1 MKKKAMILIATGI
14 LTLNS
19 FSVFAAETN
28 CNSYNS
34 IKVLSTSQ
42 FKDLCNKY
50 LTNSSFDFSNIVLP
64 DWKNNCDNN
73 NNSGNTGNENNGNN
87 NGSTGSENNGNSNS
101 NGSTGDENNGNDN
114 NTGNDNIS
122 KPDSSVSS
130 ESQYISEVVR
140 LVNAE
145 RAKEGLSALQM
156 DSSLSSAAQVRAKEI
171 VTSFSH
177 TRPNG
182 SSCFTAL
189 SEAGISY
196 NGSGENIAYGQKTPA
211 EVVNAWMNSAGHRAN
226 IMSSKFTKIGVGCY
240 NSNGTYYWSQFFTY

>member
-1 MKKKAMILIATGI
+1 MKKKAMILIATSI

-19 FSVFAAETN
+19 FSVFAAEKTN
-28 CNSYNS
+28 CNNYKS
-34 IKVLSTSQ
+34 INVLSTSQ

-50 LTNSSFDFSNIVLP
+50 LTNKSCDFSDIVLP

-73 NNSGNTGNENNGNN
+73 NNSSNTGNENNGSTGNENNGNN
-87 NGSTGSENNGNSNS
+87 NGSTGSENNGN
-101 NGSTGDENNGNDN
+101 N
-114 NTGNDNIS
+114 NTS
-122 KPDSSVSS
+122 KPDNSVSS
-130 ESQYISEVVR
+130 ESRYISEVVR

-145 RAKEGLSALQM
+145 RAKEGLAALQM
-156 DSSLSSAAQVRAKEI
+156 DSSLNSAAQVRAKEI

-182 SSCFTAL
+182 ANCFTAL
-189 SEAGISY
+189 SEAGIKY

-226 IMSSKFTKIGVGCY
+226 IMSSKFTKIGVGCH

>member
-1 MKKKAMILIATGI
+1 MKKKAMILIATSI

-19 FSVFAAETN
+19 FSVFAAEKTN
-28 CNSYNS
+28 CNSYKS
-34 IKVLSTSQ
+34 INVLSTSQ

-50 LTNSSFDFSNIVLP
+50 LTNNSCDFSDIVLP

-73 NNSGNTGNENNGNN
+73 INGNTGNENNGNAN
-87 NGSTGSENNGNSNS
+87 
-101 NGSTGDENNGNDN
+101 N
-114 NTGNDNIS
+114 NTGNENSGNNNTS
-122 KPDSSVSS
+122 KPGNNVSS

-145 RAKEGLSALQM
+145 RAKEGLAALQM
-156 DSSLSSAAQVRAKEI
+156 DSSLNSAAQVRAKEI

-182 SSCFTAL
+182 SNCFTAL
-189 SEAGISY
+189 SEAGIKY

-226 IMSSKFTKIGVGCY
+226 IMSSKFTKIGVGCH

>member
-1 MKKKAMILIATGI
+1 MKKKAMILIATSI

-19 FSVFAAETN
+19 FSVFAAEKTN
-28 CNSYNS
+28 CNSYKS
-34 IKVLSTSQ
+34 INVLSTSQ

-50 LTNSSFDFSNIVLP
+50 LTNNSYDFSDIVLH
-64 DWKNNCDNN
+64 DRKNDCNN
-73 NNSGNTGNENNGNN
+73 NINGNTGNENNGNAN
-87 NGSTGSENNGNSNS
+87 
-101 NGSTGDENNGNDN
+101 N
-114 NTGNDNIS
+114 NTCNENSGNNNTS
-122 KPDSSVSS
+122 KPDNSVSS
-130 ESQYISEVVR
+130 ESRYISEVVR

-145 RAKEGLSALQM
+145 RAKEGLAALQM
-156 DSSLSSAAQVRAKEI
+156 DSSLNSAAQVRAKEI

-182 SSCFTAL
+182 SNCFTAL
-189 SEAGISY
+189 SEAGIKY

-226 IMSSKFTKIGVGCY
+226 IMSSKFTKIGVGCH

>member
-1 MKKKAMILIATGI
+1 MKKKAMILIATSI

-19 FSVFAAETN
+19 FSVFAAEKTD
-28 CNSYNS
+28 CNSYKS
-34 IKVLSTSQ
+34 INVLSTSQ

-50 LTNSSFDFSNIVLP
+50 LTNNSYDFSDIVLP

-73 NNSGNTGNENNGNN
+73 NNSSNTGNENNGSTGNEG
-87 NGSTGSENNGNSNS
+87 GSTSKPENN
-101 NGSTGDENNGNDN
+101 T
-114 NTGNDNIS
+114 
-122 KPDSSVSS
+122 SS
-130 ESQYISEVVR
+130 ESRYISEVVR
-140 LVNAE
+140 LVNSE
-145 RAKEGLSALQM
+145 RAKEGLAALQM
-156 DSSLSSAAQVRAKEI
+156 DSSLNSAAQVRAKEI

-182 SSCFTAL
+182 SNCFTAL
-189 SEAGISY
+189 SEAGIKY

-226 IMSSKFTKIGVGCY
+226 IMSSKFTKIGVGCH

>member
-1 MKKKAMILIATGI
+1 MKKKAMILIATSI

-19 FSVFAAETN
+19 FSVFAAEKTN
-28 CNSYNS
+28 CNSYKS
-34 IKVLSTSQ
+34 INVLSTSQ
-42 FKDLCNKY
+42 VKDLCNKY
-50 LTNSSFDFSNIVLP
+50 LTNNSCDFSDIVLP

-73 NNSGNTGNENNGNN
+73 NNSSNTGNENNGSTGNENNGNN
-87 NGSTGSENNGNSNS
+87 NENTDS
-101 NGSTGDENNGNDN
+101 ENNGNDN
-114 NTGNDNIS
+114 TS
-122 KPDSSVSS
+122 KPDNSVSS
-130 ESQYISEVVR
+130 ESRYISEVVR

-145 RAKEGLSALQM
+145 RAKEGLAALQM
-156 DSSLSSAAQVRAKEI
+156 DSSLNSAAQVRAKEI

-182 SSCFTAL
+182 SNCFTAL
-189 SEAGISY
+189 SEAGIKY

-226 IMSSKFTKIGVGCY
+226 IMSSKFTKIGVGCH

>member
-1 MKKKAMILIATGI
+1 MKKKAMILIATSI

-19 FSVFAAETN
+19 FSVFAAEKTN
-28 CNSYNS
+28 CNSYKS
-34 IKVLSTSQ
+34 INVLSTSQ

-50 LTNSSFDFSNIVLP
+50 LTNNSYDFSDIVLP
-64 DWKNNCDNN
+64 DRKNDCDNN
-73 NNSGNTGNENNGNN
+73 INGNTGNENNGNEN
-87 NGSTGSENNGNSNS
+87 NGSTGNENNGNNNENTGSENNGN
-101 NGSTGDENNGNDN
+101 N
-114 NTGNDNIS
+114 NTS
-122 KPDSSVSS
+122 KPGNNVSS

-145 RAKEGLSALQM
+145 RAKEGLAALQM
-156 DSSLSSAAQVRAKEI
+156 DSSLNSAAQVRAKEI

-182 SSCFTAL
+182 SNCFTAL
-189 SEAGISY
+189 SEAGIKY

-226 IMSSKFTKIGVGCY
+226 IMSSKFTKIGIGCH

>member
-1 MKKKAMILIATGI
+1 MKKKAMILIATSI

-19 FSVFAAETN
+19 FSAFAAEKTN
-28 CNSYNS
+28 CNSYKS
-34 IKVLSTSQ
+34 INILSTSQ

-50 LTNSSFDFSNIVLP
+50 LTNNSYDFSDIVLH
-64 DWKNNCDNN
+64 DRKNDCDNN
-73 NNSGNTGNENNGNN
+73 INGNTGNENNGNANNNTGNENSGNN
-87 NGSTGSENNGNSNS
+87 NGNTGSENNGN
-101 NGSTGDENNGNDN
+101 N
-114 NTGNDNIS
+114 NTS
-122 KPDSSVSS
+122 KPGNNVSS

-145 RAKEGLSALQM
+145 RAKEGLAALQM
-156 DSSLSSAAQVRAKEI
+156 DSTLNSAAQVRAKEI

-182 SSCFTAL
+182 SNCFTAL

-226 IMSSKFTKIGVGCY
+226 IMSTKFTKIGVGCH

>member
-1 MKKKAMILIATGI
+1 MKKKAMLLIATGI

-19 FSVFAAETN
+19 FSVFAAEAN
-28 CNSYNS
+28 CNKYNS
-34 IKVLSTSQ
+34 VKVLSASQ

-50 LTNSSFDFSNIVLP
+50 LTNDSCDFSDIVLP
-64 DWKNNCDNN
+64 DWKNDCDNN
-73 NNSGNTGNENNGNN
+73 NNSSNTGNENNGNNSGNTGNENNGNN
-87 NGSTGSENNGNSNS
+87 NGNTGSENNGN
-101 NGSTGDENNGNDN
+101 NNGN
-114 NTGNDNIS
+114 TGNENTS
-122 KPDSSVSS
+122 KPDNSVSS
-130 ESQYISEVVR
+130 ESRYISEVVR

-156 DSSLSSAAQVRAKEI
+156 DSSLNSAAQVRAKEI
-171 VTSFSH
+171 VTNFSH

-189 SEAGISY
+189 SEAGIKY

>member
-1 MKKKAMILIATGI
+1 MKKKAMILIATSI

-19 FSVFAAETN
+19 FSVFAAEKTN
-28 CNSYNS
+28 CNSYKS
-34 IKVLSTSQ
+34 INVLSTSQ

-50 LTNSSFDFSNIVLP
+50 LTNNSYDFSDIVLH
-64 DWKNNCDNN
+64 DRKNDCDNN
-73 NNSGNTGNENNGNN
+73 INGNTGNENNGNANNNTCNENSGNN
-87 NGSTGSENNGNSNS
+87 NGNTGIENNGN
-101 NGSTGDENNGNDN
+101 N
-114 NTGNDNIS
+114 NTS
-122 KPDSSVSS
+122 KPDNSVSS
-130 ESQYISEVVR
+130 ESRYISEVVR

-145 RAKEGLSALQM
+145 RAKEGLAALQM
-156 DSSLSSAAQVRAKEI
+156 DSSLNSAAQIRAKEI

-182 SSCFTAL
+182 SNCFTVL
-189 SEAGISY
+189 SEAGIKY

-226 IMSSKFTKIGVGCY
+226 IMSSKFTKIGVGCH

>member
-1 MKKKAMILIATGI
+1 MKKKAMILIATSI

-19 FSVFAAETN
+19 FSVFAAEKTN
-28 CNSYNS
+28 CNSYKS
-34 IKVLSTSQ
+34 INVLSTSQ

-50 LTNSSFDFSNIVLP
+50 LTNNSCDFSDIVLP

-73 NNSGNTGNENNGNN
+73 NNSSNTGNENNGSTGNENNGNN
-87 NGSTGSENNGNSNS
+87 NENTDS
-101 NGSTGDENNGNDN
+101 ENNGNDN
-114 NTGNDNIS
+114 TS
-122 KPDSSVSS
+122 KPDNSVSS
-130 ESQYISEVVR
+130 ESRYISEVVR

-145 RAKEGLSALQM
+145 RAKEGLAALQM
-156 DSSLSSAAQVRAKEI
+156 DSSLNSAAQVRAKEI

-182 SSCFTAL
+182 SNCFTAL
-189 SEAGISY
+189 SEAGIKY

-226 IMSSKFTKIGVGCY
+226 IMSSKFTKIGVGCH

>member
-1 MKKKAMILIATGI
+1 MKKKAMILIATSI

-19 FSVFAAETN
+19 FSVFAAEKTN
-28 CNSYNS
+28 CNSYKS
-34 IKVLSTSQ
+34 INVLSTSQ

-50 LTNSSFDFSNIVLP
+50 LTNNSCDFSDIVLP

-73 NNSGNTGNENNGNN
+73 NNSSNTGNENNGSTGNENNGNN
-87 NGSTGSENNGNSNS
+87 NENTDS
-101 NGSTGDENNGNDN
+101 ENNGNDN
-114 NTGNDNIS
+114 TS
-122 KPDSSVSS
+122 KPGNNVSS
-130 ESQYISEVVR
+130 ESRYISEVVR

-145 RAKEGLSALQM
+145 RAKEGLAALQM
-156 DSSLSSAAQVRAKEI
+156 DSSLNSAAQVRAKEI

-182 SSCFTAL
+182 SNCFTAL
-189 SEAGISY
+189 SEAGIKY

-226 IMSSKFTKIGVGCY
+226 IMSSKFTKIGVGCH

>member
-19 FSVFAAETN
+19 FSVFAAEAN
-28 CNSYNS
+28 CNKYNS
-34 IKVLSTSQ
+34 VKVMNTSQ

-50 LTNSSFDFSNIVLP
+50 LTNGSCNFSDIVLP
-64 DWKNNCDNN
+64 DWKNDCDNN

-87 NGSTGSENNGNSNS
+87 SG
-101 NGSTGDENNGNDN
+101 
-114 NTGNDNIS
+114 NTGNENNSNNSGNTGNGNTS
-122 KPDSSVSS
+122 KPDNSVSS
-130 ESQYISEVVR
+130 ESRYISEVVS

-156 DSSLSSAAQVRAKEI
+156 DSSLNSAAQVRAKEI
-171 VTSFSH
+171 VTNFSH

-189 SEAGISY
+189 SEAGIKY

>member
-1 MKKKAMILIATGI
+1 MKKKAMILIATSI

-19 FSVFAAETN
+19 FSVFAAEKTN
-28 CNSYNS
+28 CNSYKS
-34 IKVLSTSQ
+34 INVLSTSQ

-50 LTNSSFDFSNIVLP
+50 LTNNSYDFSDIVLH
-64 DWKNNCDNN
+64 DRKNDCNN
-73 NNSGNTGNENNGNN
+73 NINGNTGNENNGNAN
-87 NGSTGSENNGNSNS
+87 
-101 NGSTGDENNGNDN
+101 N
-114 NTGNDNIS
+114 NTGNENSGNNNGNTDSEKNRNKNTS
-122 KPDSSVSS
+122 KPDNSVSS
-130 ESQYISEVVR
+130 ERRYISEVVR

-145 RAKEGLSALQM
+145 RAKEGLAALQM
-156 DSSLSSAAQVRAKEI
+156 DSSLNSAAQVRAKEI

-182 SSCFTAL
+182 SNCFTAL
-189 SEAGISY
+189 SEAGIKY

-226 IMSSKFTKIGVGCY
+226 IMSSKFTKIGVGCH

>member
-1 MKKKAMILIATGI
+1 MKKKAMILIATSI

-19 FSVFAAETN
+19 FSVFAAEKTN
-28 CNSYNS
+28 CNSYKS
-34 IKVLSTSQ
+34 INVLSTSQ

-50 LTNSSFDFSNIVLP
+50 LTNNSYDFSDIVLH
-64 DWKNNCDNN
+64 DRKNDCDNN
-73 NNSGNTGNENNGNN
+73 INGNTGNENNGNN
-87 NGSTGSENNGNSNS
+87 NGNTGSENNGN
-101 NGSTGDENNGNDN
+101 N
-114 NTGNDNIS
+114 NTS
-122 KPDSSVSS
+122 KPDNSVSS
-130 ESQYISEVVR
+130 ESRYISEVVR

-145 RAKEGLSALQM
+145 RAKEGLAALQM
-156 DSSLSSAAQVRAKEI
+156 DSSLNSAAQVRAKEI

-182 SSCFTAL
+182 SNCFTAL
-189 SEAGISY
+189 SEAGIKY

-226 IMSSKFTKIGVGCY
+226 IMSSKFTKIGVGCH

>member
-1 MKKKAMILIATGI
+1 MKKKAMILIATSI
-14 LTLNS
+14 ITLNS
-19 FSVFAAETN
+19 FSVFAAEKTN
-28 CNSYNS
+28 CNSYKS
-34 IKVLSTSQ
+34 INVLSTSQ

-50 LTNSSFDFSNIVLP
+50 LTNNSYDFSDIVLP

-73 NNSGNTGNENNGNN
+73 NNSSNTGNENNGSTGNENNGNN
-87 NGSTGSENNGNSNS
+87 NENTDS
-101 NGSTGDENNGNDN
+101 ENNGNDN
-114 NTGNDNIS
+114 TS
-122 KPDSSVSS
+122 KPGNNVSS

-145 RAKEGLSALQM
+145 RAKEGLAALQM
-156 DSSLSSAAQVRAKEI
+156 DSSLNSAAQVRAKEI

-182 SSCFTAL
+182 SNCFTAL
-189 SEAGISY
+189 SEAGIKY

-226 IMSSKFTKIGVGCY
+226 IMSSKFTKIGVGCH

>member
-1 MKKKAMILIATGI
+1 MKKKAMILIATSI

-19 FSVFAAETN
+19 FSVFAAEKTN
-28 CNSYNS
+28 CNSYKS
-34 IKVLSTSQ
+34 INVLSTSQ

-50 LTNSSFDFSNIVLP
+50 LTNNSYDFSDIVLP

-73 NNSGNTGNENNGNN
+73 NNSSNTGNENNGSTGNENNGNN
-87 NGSTGSENNGNSNS
+87 NENTGSENNGN
-101 NGSTGDENNGNDN
+101 N
-114 NTGNDNIS
+114 NTS
-122 KPDSSVSS
+122 KPDNSVSS
-130 ESQYISEVVR
+130 ESRYISEVVR

-145 RAKEGLSALQM
+145 RAKEGLAALQM
-156 DSSLSSAAQVRAKEI
+156 DSSLNSAAQVRAKEI

-182 SSCFTAL
+182 SNCFTAL
-189 SEAGISY
+189 SEAGIKY

-226 IMSSKFTKIGVGCY
+226 IMSSKFTKIGVGCH

>member
-1 MKKKAMILIATGI
+1 MKKKAMILIATSI

-19 FSVFAAETN
+19 FSVFAAEKTN
-28 CNSYNS
+28 CNSYKS
-34 IKVLSTSQ
+34 INVLSTSQ

-50 LTNSSFDFSNIVLP
+50 LTNNSYDFSDIVLP
-64 DWKNNCDNN
+64 DRKNDCDNN
-73 NNSGNTGNENNGNN
+73 INGNTGNENNGNAN
-87 NGSTGSENNGNSNS
+87 
-101 NGSTGDENNGNDN
+101 N
-114 NTGNDNIS
+114 NTGNENSGNNNTS
-122 KPDSSVSS
+122 KPDNSVSS
-130 ESQYISEVVR
+130 ESRYISEVVR

-145 RAKEGLSALQM
+145 RAKEGLAALQM
-156 DSSLSSAAQVRAKEI
+156 DSSLNSAAQVRAKEI

-182 SSCFTAL
+182 SNCFTAL
-189 SEAGISY
+189 SEAGIKY

-226 IMSSKFTKIGVGCY
+226 IMSSKFTKIGVGCH

>member
-1 MKKKAMILIATGI
+1 MKKKAMILIATSI

-19 FSVFAAETN
+19 FSVFAAEKTN
-28 CNSYNS
+28 CNSYKS
-34 IKVLSTSQ
+34 INVLSTSQ

-50 LTNSSFDFSNIVLP
+50 LTNNSCDFSDIVLP

-73 NNSGNTGNENNGNN
+73 NNSSNTGNENNGSTGNENSGNN
-87 NGSTGSENNGNSNS
+87 NGNTGSENNGN
-101 NGSTGDENNGNDN
+101 N
-114 NTGNDNIS
+114 NTS
-122 KPDSSVSS
+122 KPDNSVSS
-130 ESQYISEVVR
+130 ESRYISEVVR

-145 RAKEGLSALQM
+145 RAKEGLAALQM
-156 DSSLSSAAQVRAKEI
+156 DSSLNSAAQVRAKEI

-182 SSCFTAL
+182 SNCFTAL
-189 SEAGISY
+189 SEAGIKY

-226 IMSSKFTKIGVGCY
+226 IMSSKFTKIGVGCH

>member
-1 MKKKAMILIATGI
+1 MKKKAMILIATSI

-19 FSVFAAETN
+19 FSVFAAEKTN
-28 CNSYNS
+28 CNSYKS
-34 IKVLSTSQ
+34 INVLSTSQ

-50 LTNSSFDFSNIVLP
+50 LTNNSCDFSDIVLP

-73 NNSGNTGNENNGNN
+73 NNSSNTGNENNGSTGNENNGNN
-87 NGSTGSENNGNSNS
+87 NENTDSENNGN
-101 NGSTGDENNGNDN
+101 N
-114 NTGNDNIS
+114 NTS
-122 KPDSSVSS
+122 KPDNSVSS
-130 ESQYISEVVR
+130 ESRYISEVVR

-145 RAKEGLSALQM
+145 RAKEGLAALQM
-156 DSSLSSAAQVRAKEI
+156 DSSLNSAAQVRAKEI

-182 SSCFTAL
+182 SNCFTAL
-189 SEAGISY
+189 SEAGIKY

-226 IMSSKFTKIGVGCY
+226 IMSSKFTKIGVGCH

>member
-1 MKKKAMILIATGI
+1 MKKKAMILIATSI

-19 FSVFAAETN
+19 FSVFAAEKTN
-28 CNSYNS
+28 CNSYKS
-34 IKVLSTSQ
+34 INVLSTSQ

-50 LTNSSFDFSNIVLP
+50 LTNNSYDFSDIVLP

-73 NNSGNTGNENNGNN
+73 NNSSNTGNENNGSTGNENNGNN
-87 NGSTGSENNGNSNS
+87 NENTGSENNGNNS
-101 NGSTGDENNGNDN
+101 T
-114 NTGNDNIS
+114 S
-122 KPDSSVSS
+122 KPDNSVSS
-130 ESQYISEVVR
+130 ESRYISEVVR

-145 RAKEGLSALQM
+145 RAKEGLAALQM
-156 DSSLSSAAQVRAKEI
+156 DSSLNSAAQVRAKEI

-182 SSCFTAL
+182 SNCFTAL
-189 SEAGISY
+189 SEAGIKY

-226 IMSSKFTKIGVGCY
+226 IMSSKFTKIGVGCH

>member
-1 MKKKAMILIATGI
+1 MKKKAMILIATSI

-19 FSVFAAETN
+19 FSVFAAEKTN
-28 CNSYNS
+28 CNSYKS
-34 IKVLSTSQ
+34 INVLSTSQ

-50 LTNSSFDFSNIVLP
+50 LTNNSCDFSDIVLP

-73 NNSGNTGNENNGNN
+73 NNSSNTGNENNGSTGNENNGNN
-87 NGSTGSENNGNSNS
+87 NENTGSENNGN
-101 NGSTGDENNGNDN
+101 N
-114 NTGNDNIS
+114 NTS
-122 KPDSSVSS
+122 KPDNSVSS
-130 ESQYISEVVR
+130 ESRYISEVVR

-145 RAKEGLSALQM
+145 RAKEGLAALQM
-156 DSSLSSAAQVRAKEI
+156 DSSLNSAAQVRAKEI

-182 SSCFTAL
+182 SNCFTAL
-189 SEAGISY
+189 SEAGIKY

-226 IMSSKFTKIGVGCY
+226 IMSSKFTKIGVGCH

>member
-1 MKKKAMILIATGI
+1 MKKKAMILIATSI

-19 FSVFAAETN
+19 FSVFAAEKTN
-28 CNSYNS
+28 CNSYKS
-34 IKVLSTSQ
+34 INVLSTSQ

-50 LTNSSFDFSNIVLP
+50 LTNNSCDFSDIVLP

-73 NNSGNTGNENNGNN
+73 NNSSNTGNENNGSTGNENNGNN
-87 NGSTGSENNGNSNS
+87 NENTDSEHNGN
-101 NGSTGDENNGNDN
+101 N
-114 NTGNDNIS
+114 NTS
-122 KPDSSVSS
+122 KPDNSVSS
-130 ESQYISEVVR
+130 ESRYISEVVR

-145 RAKEGLSALQM
+145 RAKEGLAALQM
-156 DSSLSSAAQVRAKEI
+156 DSSLNSAAQVRAKEI

-182 SSCFTAL
+182 SNCFTAL
-189 SEAGISY
+189 SEAGIKY

-226 IMSSKFTKIGVGCY
+226 IMSSKFTKIGVGCH

>member
-1 MKKKAMILIATGI
+1 MKKKAMILIATSI

-19 FSVFAAETN
+19 FSVFAAEKTN
-28 CNSYNS
+28 CNSYKS
-34 IKVLSTSQ
+34 INVLSTSQ

-50 LTNSSFDFSNIVLP
+50 LTNNSYDFSDIVLP

-73 NNSGNTGNENNGNN
+73 NNSSNTGNENNGSTGNENNGNN
-87 NGSTGSENNGNSNS
+87 NENTDS
-101 NGSTGDENNGNDN
+101 ENNGNDN
-114 NTGNDNIS
+114 TS
-122 KPDSSVSS
+122 KPGNNVSS

-145 RAKEGLSALQM
+145 RAKEGLAALQM
-156 DSSLSSAAQVRAKEI
+156 DSSLNSAAQVRAKEI

-182 SSCFTAL
+182 SNCFTAL
-189 SEAGISY
+189 SEAGIKY

-226 IMSSKFTKIGVGCY
+226 IMSSKFTKIGVGCH

>member
-19 FSVFAAETN
+19 FSVFAAEKTN
-28 CNSYNS
+28 CTNYKS
-34 IKVLSTSQ
+34 INILSTSQ

-50 LTNSSFDFSNIVLP
+50 LTNNSCDFSDIVLP

-73 NNSGNTGNENNGNN
+73 NNSSNTGNENNGSTGNENTGNN
-87 NGSTGSENNGNSNS
+87 NENTDS
-101 NGSTGDENNGNDN
+101 ENNGNDN
-114 NTGNDNIS
+114 TS
-122 KPDSSVSS
+122 KPGNNVSS

-145 RAKEGLSALQM
+145 RAKEGLAALQM
-156 DSSLSSAAQVRAKEI
+156 DSSLNSAAQVRAKEI

-189 SEAGISY
+189 SEAGIKY

-226 IMSSKFTKIGVGCY
+226 IMSSKFTKIGVGCH

>member
-1 MKKKAMILIATGI
+1 MILIATSI
-14 LTLNS
+14 ITLNS
-19 FSVFAAETN
+19 FSVFAAEKTN
-28 CNSYNS
+28 CNSYKS
-34 IKVLSTSQ
+34 INVLSTSQ

-50 LTNSSFDFSNIVLP
+50 LTNNSYDFSDIVLP

-73 NNSGNTGNENNGNN
+73 NNSSNTGNENNGSTGNENNGNN
-87 NGSTGSENNGNSNS
+87 IVNTDS
-101 NGSTGDENNGNDN
+101 ENNGNDN
-114 NTGNDNIS
+114 TS
-122 KPDSSVSS
+122 KPGNNVSS

-145 RAKEGLSALQM
+145 RAKEGLAALQM
-156 DSSLSSAAQVRAKEI
+156 DSSLNSAAQVRAKEI

-182 SSCFTAL
+182 SNCFTAL
-189 SEAGISY
+189 SEAGIKY

-226 IMSSKFTKIGVGCY
+226 IMSSKFTKIGVGCH

>member
-19 FSVFAAETN
+19 FSVFAAEKTN
-28 CNSYNS
+28 CTNYKS
-34 IKVLSTSQ
+34 INILSTSQ

-50 LTNSSFDFSNIVLP
+50 LTNKSCDFSDIVLP
-64 DWKNNCDNN
+64 DWKNDCDNN
-73 NNSGNTGNENNGNN
+73 NNGSNIGNENNGNN
-87 NGSTGSENNGNSNS
+87 NENTGSENNGN
-101 NGSTGDENNGNDN
+101 DN
-114 NTGNDNIS
+114 TS
-122 KPDSSVSS
+122 KPGNNVSS

-145 RAKEGLSALQM
+145 RAKEGLAALQM
-156 DSSLSSAAQVRAKEI
+156 DSSLNSAAQVRAKEI
-171 VTSFSH
+171 VRSFSH

-182 SSCFTAL
+182 SNCFTAL
-189 SEAGISY
+189 SEAGIKY

-226 IMSSKFTKIGVGCY
+226 IMSTKFTKIGVGCH

>member
-1 MKKKAMILIATGI
+1 MKKKAMILIATSI

-19 FSVFAAETN
+19 FSVFAAEKTN
-28 CNSYNS
+28 CNSYKS
-34 IKVLSTSQ
+34 INVLSTSQ

-50 LTNSSFDFSNIVLP
+50 LTNNSYDFSDIVLH
-64 DWKNNCDNN
+64 DRKNDCNN
-73 NNSGNTGNENNGNN
+73 NINGNTGNENNGNAN
-87 NGSTGSENNGNSNS
+87 
-101 NGSTGDENNGNDN
+101 N
-114 NTGNDNIS
+114 NTGNENSGNNNGNTDSEKNRNKNTS
-122 KPDSSVSS
+122 KPDNSVTS
-130 ESQYISEVVR
+130 ESRNISEVVR

-145 RAKEGLSALQM
+145 RAKEGLAALQM
-156 DSSLSSAAQVRAKEI
+156 DSSLNSAAQVRAKEI

-182 SSCFTAL
+182 SNCFTAL
-189 SEAGISY
+189 SEAGIKY

-226 IMSSKFTKIGVGCY
+226 IMSSKFTKIGVGCH

>member
-1 MKKKAMILIATGI
+1 MKKKAMILIATSI

-19 FSVFAAETN
+19 FSVFAAEKTN
-28 CNSYNS
+28 CNSYKS
-34 IKVLSTSQ
+34 INVLSTSQ

-50 LTNSSFDFSNIVLP
+50 LTNNSYDFSDIVLH
-64 DWKNNCDNN
+64 DRKNDCDNN
-73 NNSGNTGNENNGNN
+73 INGNTGNENNGNAN
-87 NGSTGSENNGNSNS
+87 
-101 NGSTGDENNGNDN
+101 N
-114 NTGNDNIS
+114 NTCNENSGNNNIS
-122 KPDSSVSS
+122 KPDNSVSS
-130 ESQYISEVVR
+130 ESRYISEVVR

-145 RAKEGLSALQM
+145 RAKEGLAALQM
-156 DSSLSSAAQVRAKEI
+156 DSSLNSAAQVRAKEI

-182 SSCFTAL
+182 SNCFTAL
-189 SEAGISY
+189 SEAGIKY

-226 IMSSKFTKIGVGCY
+226 IMSSKFTKIGVGCH

>member
-1 MKKKAMILIATGI
+1 MKKKAMILIATSI

-19 FSVFAAETN
+19 FSVFAAEKTN
-28 CNSYNS
+28 CNSYKS
-34 IKVLSTSQ
+34 INVLSTSQ

-50 LTNSSFDFSNIVLP
+50 LTNNSCDFSDIVLP

-73 NNSGNTGNENNGNN
+73 NNSSNTGNENNGSTGNENNGNN
-87 NGSTGSENNGNSNS
+87 NENTDS
-101 NGSTGDENNGNDN
+101 ENNGNDN
-114 NTGNDNIS
+114 TS
-122 KPDSSVSS
+122 KPGNNVSS

-140 LVNAE
+140 LVNSE
-145 RAKEGLSALQM
+145 RAKEGLAALQM
-156 DSSLSSAAQVRAKEI
+156 DSSLNSAAQVRAKEI

-182 SSCFTAL
+182 SNCFTAL
-189 SEAGISY
+189 SEAGIKY

-226 IMSSKFTKIGVGCY
+226 IMSTKFTKIGVGCH

>member
-1 MKKKAMILIATGI
+1 MKKKAMILIATSI

-19 FSVFAAETN
+19 FSVFAAEKTN
-28 CNSYNS
+28 CNSYKS
-34 IKVLSTSQ
+34 INVLSTSQ

-50 LTNSSFDFSNIVLP
+50 LTNNSCDFSDIVLP

-73 NNSGNTGNENNGNN
+73 INGNTGNENNGNANNNTGNENSGNN
-87 NGSTGSENNGNSNS
+87 NGNTGSENNGN
-101 NGSTGDENNGNDN
+101 N
-114 NTGNDNIS
+114 NTS
-122 KPDSSVSS
+122 KPDNSVSS

-145 RAKEGLSALQM
+145 RAKEGLAALQI
-156 DSSLSSAAQVRAKEI
+156 DSSLNSAAQVRAKEI

-182 SSCFTAL
+182 SNCFTAL
-189 SEAGISY
+189 SEAGIKY

-226 IMSSKFTKIGVGCY
+226 IMSSKFTKIGVGCH

>member
-1 MKKKAMILIATGI
+1 MKKKAMILIATSI

-19 FSVFAAETN
+19 FSVFAAEKTN
-28 CNSYNS
+28 CNSYKS
-34 IKVLSTSQ
+34 INVLSTSQ

-50 LTNSSFDFSNIVLP
+50 LTNNSYDFSDIVLH
-64 DWKNNCDNN
+64 DRKNDCDN
-73 NNSGNTGNENNGNN
+73 NTGNENNGNN
-87 NGSTGSENNGNSNS
+87 NGNTGSENNGN
-101 NGSTGDENNGNDN
+101 N
-114 NTGNDNIS
+114 NTS
-122 KPDSSVSS
+122 KPDNSVSS
-130 ESQYISEVVR
+130 ESRYISEVVR

-145 RAKEGLSALQM
+145 RAKEGLAALQM
-156 DSSLSSAAQVRAKEI
+156 DSSLNSAAQVRAKEI

-182 SSCFTAL
+182 SNCFTAL
-189 SEAGISY
+189 SEAGIKY

-226 IMSSKFTKIGVGCY
+226 IMSSKFTKIGVGCH

>member
-1 MKKKAMILIATGI
+1 MKKKAMILIATSI

-19 FSVFAAETN
+19 FSVFAAEKTN
-28 CNSYNS
+28 CNSYKS
-34 IKVLSTSQ
+34 INVLNTSQ

-50 LTNSSFDFSNIVLP
+50 LTNNSYDFSDIVLP

-73 NNSGNTGNENNGNN
+73 NNSSNTGNENNGSTGNENSGNN
-87 NGSTGSENNGNSNS
+87 NGNTGSENNGN
-101 NGSTGDENNGNDN
+101 N
-114 NTGNDNIS
+114 NTS
-122 KPDSSVSS
+122 KPDNSVSS
-130 ESQYISEVVR
+130 ESRYISEVVR

-145 RAKEGLSALQM
+145 RAKEGLAALQM
-156 DSSLSSAAQVRAKEI
+156 DSSLNSAAQVRAKEI

-182 SSCFTAL
+182 SNCFTAL
-189 SEAGISY
+189 SEAGIKY

-226 IMSSKFTKIGVGCY
+226 IMSSKFTKIGVGCH

>member
-1 MKKKAMILIATGI
+1 MKKKAMILIATSI

-19 FSVFAAETN
+19 FSVFAAEKTN
-28 CNSYNS
+28 CNSYKS
-34 IKVLSTSQ
+34 INVLSASQ

-50 LTNSSFDFSNIVLP
+50 LTNNSYDFSDIVLH
-64 DWKNNCDNN
+64 DRKNDCDNN
-73 NNSGNTGNENNGNN
+73 NNSSNTGNENNGSTGNENNGNN
-87 NGSTGSENNGNSNS
+87 NENTDS
-101 NGSTGDENNGNDN
+101 ENNGNDN
-114 NTGNDNIS
+114 TS
-122 KPDSSVSS
+122 KPGNNVSS

-145 RAKEGLSALQM
+145 RAKEGLAALQM
-156 DSSLSSAAQVRAKEI
+156 DSSLNSAAQVRAKEI

-182 SSCFTAL
+182 SNCFTAL
-189 SEAGISY
+189 SEAGIKY

-226 IMSSKFTKIGVGCY
+226 IMSSKFTKIGVGCH

>member
-19 FSVFAAETN
+19 FSVFAAEKTN
-28 CNSYNS
+28 CTNYKS
-34 IKVLSTSQ
+34 INILSTSQ

-50 LTNSSFDFSNIVLP
+50 LTNKSCDFSDIVLP

-73 NNSGNTGNENNGNN
+73 NNGSNIGNENNGNN
-87 NGSTGSENNGNSNS
+87 NENTGSENNGN
-101 NGSTGDENNGNDN
+101 DN
-114 NTGNDNIS
+114 TS
-122 KPDSSVSS
+122 KPGNNVSS

-145 RAKEGLSALQM
+145 RAKEGLSPLQV
-156 DSSLSSAAQVRAKEI
+156 DSTLNSAAQVRAKEI

-182 SSCFTAL
+182 SNCFTAL
-189 SEAGISY
+189 SEAGIKY

-226 IMSSKFTKIGVGCY
+226 IMSSKFTKIGVGCH